1 MTKTRLRE
9 SQVARKGRALLIT
22 AGLGSSGSYS
32 AEVLQRD
39 GAAAFPSGTFLYYNH
54 LGESEEW
61 ERRGSHDVKDIVG
74 VTKEAATWNEEL
86 AGLEAPVEIFPH
98 AQEFVE
104 AVWEHIG
111 LSVESAGVISD
122 DGVVEALIPSP
133 LNAIA
138 LVPVAGRGGKI
149 QGLFEGYRER
159 YGSISDDEPDK
170 KEDTGMTPE
179 DKQEIV
185 EAVVAG
191 ISGAMTELKESLKPV
206 EVEPKDKDES
216 EDTAAVAEA
225 LVEAKLPAS
234 ARAKVYEAV
243 KGGAKVADAIAA
255 EKAYIADV
263 LKESNTGTEEVAGR
277 VKESGTVSG
286 AIKAWG

>member
-1 MTKTRLRE
+1 MTTTTLRE
-9 SQVARKGRALLIT
+9 SQKPRKGRALLIT

>member
-86 AGLEAPVEIFPH
+86 AGLEAPVEIFPP

-206 EVEPKDKDES
+206 EVEPKDKDEG